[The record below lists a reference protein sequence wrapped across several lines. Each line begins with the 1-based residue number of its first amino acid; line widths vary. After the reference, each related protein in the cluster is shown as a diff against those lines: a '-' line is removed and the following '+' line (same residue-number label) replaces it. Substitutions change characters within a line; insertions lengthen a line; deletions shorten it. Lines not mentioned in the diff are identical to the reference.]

1 MKLLI
6 QPKAKWTVAQRL
18 LSTFIIAFLTVGSIA
33 LVGEYWWLRKNL
45 AEQVESRAEALAKS
59 LIFAVEAIVEGSYTV
74 SLNRTVQNYATLPAV
89 LEVVIVSSDRD
100 IIAQSNSIFP
110 RSLYY
115 RLQPQIEVLQTSMH
129 RQESLNTEVVLN
141 RRSILVFMTPFYSP
155 IFTSSNGAVMLF
167 IDRAEME
174 ERSRQTFIFS
184 VLILMTAMLAII
196 LVLAWSIQ
204 RTVLKPL
211 KTINKGIEES
221 KNNQNFAISNS
232 LKCQEFFTLAD
243 TFDRVYNQLH
253 QEIMERRQAEDQLR
267 NKSDELEQLILELK
281 QTQIQLIQTEKMS
294 SLGQLVAGIAH
305 EINNPVSF
313 IAGNLFHIDGYFQ
326 DFVHLLEV
334 YKKQYPNPVP
344 EIEQLREELEVDF
357 VLEDAEKLL
366 KSMKHGTDRIR
377 DIVVSM
383 RNFSRLDEADM
394 KEVDIHQ
401 GIEST
406 LLILQ
411 HRFKGFPYSVPIELI
426 KDYGKLPLINCYP
439 SELNQV
445 FMNLLANAI
454 DALKEEVEKDQ
465 SFVPTITIRTES
477 RYSADRLKSVV
488 IYIADNGGGIS
499 ESNQQRLFDPFFTTK
514 PVGEGTGLGLSI
526 SYKIVVD
533 RHKGR
538 LVCHSEL
545 NKGTEFEI
553 EIPVS

>member
-1 MKLLI
+1 MKVLI
-6 QPKAKWTVAQRL
+6 QEKAQWTVAQRL

-45 AEQVESRAEALAKS
+45 AEQVESRAEALGES
-59 LIFAVEAIVEGSYTV
+59 LIFAVEAIVEGSYAV

-89 LEVVIVSSDRD
+89 LEVVIISSDRD

-115 RLQPQIEVLQTSMH
+115 RLQPDLESLQTSID
-129 RQESLNTEVVLN
+129 RQKSRNIEVILNGK
-141 RRSILVFMTPFYSP
+141 SILVFITPFYSS
-155 IFTSSNGAVMLF
+155 IFTSSSGAVILF

-174 ERSRQTFIFS
+174 ERSRQTFFFS
-184 VLILMTAMLAII
+184 VLILVTAMLAII
-196 LVLAWSIQ
+196 LVLVWSIQ

-211 KTINKGIEES
+211 KTISKGIEES
-221 KNNQNFAISNS
+221 KNNQSFVIDDS
-232 LKCQEFFTLAD
+232 LKCQEFFVLAD
-243 TFDRVYNQLH
+243 TFSQTYNQLH
-253 QEIMERRQAEDQLR
+253 KEIVERRQAE
-267 NKSDELEQLILELK
+267 NELEQLILELK

-305 EINNPVSF
+305 EINNPVNF
-313 IAGNLFHIDGYFQ
+313 IAGNLLPIEGYFQ
-326 DFVHLLEV
+326 DFLNLLNAYEK
-334 YKKQYPNPVP
+334 YYPDPVS
-344 EIEQLREELEVDF
+344 ELENLREELEIDF
-357 VLEDAEKLL
+357 VLEDIQSIL

-394 KEVDIHQ
+394 KEADIHQ

-411 HRFKGFPYSVPIELI
+411 HRFKEFDHSVPIELI
-426 KDYGKLPLINCYP
+426 KNYADLPLIYCYP

-454 DALKEEVEKDQ
+454 DALKEEAQKHRE
-465 SFVPTITIRTES
+465 FVPVITIRTEA
-477 RYSADRLKSVV
+477 RYYGDDLKSVV
-488 IYIADNGGGIS
+488 IYIADNGRGIS
-499 ESNQQRLFDPFFTTK
+499 EADQQRLFDPFFTTK

-533 RHKGR
+533 HHKGR

>member
-1 MKLLI
+1 MKVLI
-6 QPKAKWTVAQRL
+6 QAKSKWTVAQRL

-45 AEQVESRAEALAKS
+45 AEQVESRAEALGES
-59 LIFAVEAIVEGSYTV
+59 LIFAVEAIVEGSYAV

-89 LEVVIVSSDRD
+89 LEVVIISSDRD

-115 RLQPQIEVLQTSMH
+115 RLQPDLESLQTSID
-129 RQESLNTEVVLN
+129 RQQSRNIEVILNGK
-141 RRSILVFMTPFYSP
+141 SILVFITPFYSS
-155 IFTSSNGAVMLF
+155 IFTSSSGAVILF

-174 ERSRQTFIFS
+174 ERSRQTFFFS
-184 VLILMTAMLAII
+184 VLILVTAMLAII
-196 LVLAWSIQ
+196 LVLVWSIQ

-211 KTINKGIEES
+211 KTISKGIEES
-221 KNNQNFAISNS
+221 KNNQSFVIDDS
-232 LKCQEFFTLAD
+232 LKCQEFFVLAD
-243 TFDRVYNQLH
+243 TFSQTYNQLH
-253 QEIMERRQAEDQLR
+253 KEIVERRQAE
-267 NKSDELEQLILELK
+267 NELEQLILELK

-305 EINNPVSF
+305 EINNPVNF
-313 IAGNLFHIDGYFQ
+313 IAGNLLPIEGYFQ
-326 DFVHLLEV
+326 DFLNLLNAYEK
-334 YKKQYPNPVP
+334 YYPDPVS
-344 EIEQLREELEVDF
+344 EIENLREELEIDF
-357 VLEDAEKLL
+357 VLEDIQSIL

-394 KEVDIHQ
+394 KEADIHQ

-411 HRFKGFPYSVPIELI
+411 HRFKEFDHSVPIELI
-426 KDYGKLPLINCYP
+426 KNYGDLPLIYCYP

-454 DALKEEVEKDQ
+454 DALKEEAQKHRE
-465 SFVPTITIRTES
+465 FVPVITIRTEA
-477 RYSADRLKSVV
+477 RYYGDDLKSVV
-488 IYIADNGGGIS
+488 IYIADNGRGIS
-499 ESNQQRLFDPFFTTK
+499 EADQQRLFDPFFTTK

-533 RHKGR
+533 HHKGR